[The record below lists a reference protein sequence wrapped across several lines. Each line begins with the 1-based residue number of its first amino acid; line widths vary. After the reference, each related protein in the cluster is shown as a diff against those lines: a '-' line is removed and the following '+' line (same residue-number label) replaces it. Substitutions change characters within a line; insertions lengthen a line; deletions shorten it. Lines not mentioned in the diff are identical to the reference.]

1 MYKVRYVINGI
12 VKEMSVNAKNGF
24 EAQQLITNMYGN
36 GAIQIIDIR
45 RI

>member
-1 MYKVRYVINGI
+1 MYKVRYVINGV
-12 VKEMSVNAKNGF
+12 VKEMIINAKNGL
-24 EAQQLITNMYGN
+24 EAQQLITNMHGT